1 MTDTQAA
8 PTSPITP
15 EVSKQLR
22 GWLKEMM
29 TVRRASAHS
38 STAYLH
44 DVSGFF
50 AFLFQ
55 HLGKAP
61 TLEDLG
67 LLEERDIRAWLAY
80 RVSRGYAKS
89 SNARALSAVRTFF
102 RHLND
107 HAGIRNLA
115 ALQTPSP
122 KLDKPLP
129 KAPTIEQARAALAAF
144 ADQERPK
151 WISARDHAIAMLL
164 YGCGLRISEAL
175 SLTMA
180 DIAAAETSLR
190 IKGKGRKE
198 RQVPMLSIVRKAIDE
213 YVNQSPHHWH
223 HGSTYPLFIGLRGK
237 KLQAA
242 IFSRTVQRI
251 RREMGLPE
259 NLTPHALRHG
269 FATHLLSQGAELR
282 DIQELLGHVSLSTTQ
297 RYTHVDTTR
306 LMDAYSAAHPKATEP
321 H

>member
-1 MTDTQAA
+1 M
-8 PTSPITP
+8 
-15 EVSKQLR
+15 
-22 GWLKEMM
+22 
-29 TVRRASAHS
+29 
-38 STAYLH
+38 
-44 DVSGFF
+44 
-50 AFLFQ
+50 
-55 HLGKAP
+55 
-61 TLEDLG
+61 
-67 LLEERDIRAWLAY
+67 
-80 RVSRGYAKS
+80 
-89 SNARALSAVRTFF
+89 RTFF
-102 RHLND
+102 RHLNE

-129 KAPTIEQARAALAAF
+129 KAPSTMQAQVVLDAF
-144 ADQERPK
+144 TAQERPA
-151 WISARDHAIAMLL
+151 WIAARDHAIAMLL
-164 YGCGLRISEAL
+164 YGAGLRISEAL

-180 DIAAAETSLR
+180 DIAASETTLR
-190 IKGKGRKE
+190 IVGKGNKE
-198 RQVPMLSIVRKAIDE
+198 RQVPVLNIVRKAIDS
-213 YVNQSPHHWH
+213 YVTQSPFHWH
-223 HGSTYPLFIGLRGK
+223 QDGSFPLFIGLRGK

-251 RREMGLPE
+251 RREMGLPD